1 MAFESMATSEST
13 NVFVSYSHTDSSLV
27 APVVQLI
34 RLNKSLVF
42 HDIDSIRPGRK
53 WRGEIARALA
63 DSSLVVVFWCEH
75 ASHSEEVA
83 KEWKAAID
91 QKKDLLPL
99 LLDTTPLPAQLG
111 EYQWI
116 DFRGTVGASHELL
129 DSPAAGHEAT
139 VASQPPPA
147 ARRTSPRWLPFG
159 GIAAVV
165 AVAVALNLFLA
176 GAPHSPETSVI
187 PGPTAPGTTPIPAPA
202 PAAAFDPA
210 LRDPG
215 ALLLAL
221 AALALVAWAAWWLV
235 RRSRRAKPAVAPSRP
250 PDEAERRIATE
261 VEAEILRRTALRR
274 DN

>member
-13 NVFVSYSHTDSSLV
+13 NVFVSYSHADSSLV
-27 APVVQLI
+27 APVVQLL

-99 LLDTTPLPAQLG
+99 LLDATPLPAQLG

-116 DFRGTVGASHELL
+116 DFRGTVGANHGL
-129 DSPAAGHEAT
+129 
-139 VASQPPPA
+139 VNPPA
-147 ARRTSPRWLPFG
+147 DGLQAGAPSAAPARSVRWLPFAG
-159 GIAAVV
+159 LAAALVV
-165 AVAVALNLFLA
+165 AVALSLIL
-176 GAPHSPETSVI
+176 PHLPQSPSPIAV
-187 PGPTAPGTTPIPAPA
+187 PGPPGPAPA
-202 PAAAFDPA
+202 PLPPPPPAETFDFAF
-210 LRDPG
+210 RDPG
-215 ALLLAL
+215 VLLLPLIA
-221 AALALVAWAAWWLV
+221 AALMALIAWWLL
-235 RRSRRAKPAVAPSRP
+235 RRSIRAKPVERAGAPAG
-250 PDEAERRIATE
+250 EVERRMASE

-274 DN
+274 ESNA

>member
-1 MAFESMATSEST
+1 M
-13 NVFVSYSHTDSSLV
+13 
-27 APVVQLI
+27 

-116 DFRGTVGASHELL
+116 DFRGTVGASHELMG
-129 DSPAAGHEAT
+129 SSTVGREAT
-139 VASQPPPA
+139 VASPPPVPA
-147 ARRTSPRWLPFG
+147 ASGKSARWLPLG
-159 GIAAVV
+159 GLAALV
-165 AVAVALNLFLA
+165 AVAVALGLFLG
-176 GAPHSPETSVI
+176 GAPQSPDTSVA
-187 PGPTAPGTTPIPAPA
+187 PGPTAPGTT
-202 PAAAFDPA
+202 
-210 LRDPG
+210 
-215 ALLLAL
+215 
-221 AALALVAWAAWWLV
+221 
-235 RRSRRAKPAVAPSRP
+235 
-250 PDEAERRIATE
+250 
-261 VEAEILRRTALRR
+261 
-274 DN
+274 